1 MIYAIDP
8 ENTRARLTISAKYID
23 YEDYLF
29 GNLDLTNF
37 DYINKRNEKYLFL
50 KNGFIEN
57 DKPKSILV
65 LVKESS
71 EKIIQFYASFYTHY
85 DSIYIDPGSPGM
97 KYVPKN
103 ETISLYFSNLL
114 LNFIDF
120 RQIEGKGEIYY
131 EGGIHHF
138 LNISDAVLGYNL
150 NLQGIDM
157 IEVFVKEINE
167 DNNSTGFIFHYEQ
180 YLNYESSHSEGEGG
194 DEGED
199 NQGKNDK
206 TLLIIV
212 VAAASVA
219 CLVIIIIILYAFWYK
234 KKKHI
239 SEDINKISFE
249 KERES
254 NLLLDEDN

>member
-1 MIYAIDP
+1 
-8 ENTRARLTISAKYID
+8 
-23 YEDYLF
+23 
-29 GNLDLTNF
+29 
-37 DYINKRNEKYLFL
+37 
-50 KNGFIEN
+50 
-57 DKPKSILV
+57 
-65 LVKESS
+65 
-71 EKIIQFYASFYTHY
+71 
-85 DSIYIDPGSPGM
+85 
-97 KYVPKN
+97 
-103 ETISLYFSNLL
+103 
-114 LNFIDF
+114 
-120 RQIEGKGEIYY
+120 
-131 EGGIHHF
+131 
-138 LNISDAVLGYNL
+138 
-150 NLQGIDM
+150 M
-157 IEVFVKEINE
+157 IEVFVKELNE

-219 CLVIIIIILYAFWYK
+219 CLVIIIIILYVFWYK